1 MVQLNGNCTYI
12 LKATA
17 TQAAKKKSYG
27 IARNNSIITSE
38 NFIWK
43 AYHSS
48 GVSRGKNHLTLTYVK
63 KIFQTQT

>member
-38 NFIWK
+38 NFI
-43 AYHSS
+43 
-48 GVSRGKNHLTLTYVK
+48 
-63 KIFQTQT
+63 